1 MEKEENHAAEA
12 AKQAGLPE
20 DVPLEDFQ
28 FVLKELLDAWRPLL
42 QEELE
47 LSGSVERLV
56 EEAAK
61 HPHSCEDEQLIAD
74 RLFAPLASEAVALRL
89 LDPKA
94 RETLGPV
101 DQWRWCLQ
109 KILCCLRF
117 GWLLSRARSFAA
129 AVYYLYRYW
138 LCIRR
143 LFANDPTGR
152 PLTAEERA
160 DFKALVAGFGS
171 VFKPYLESELR
182 LADRAGELAEDAV
195 TGTLDCDSG
204 GDTAEALFEKFLT
217 VERAKLLLGAA
228 EFDKLSQDPRFWLCR
243 CWCLCAFRFGWC
255 LARART
261 LFDLVRCLVA
271 YFRCLRRCFQP
282 LVCELTEPAGC
293 VAETVNA
300 DLKALVVPVKGTASG
315 GGFLRYVLEWS
326 RDGITWH
333 ASDFHYPPIPPG
345 GGSQGNI
352 PVAGGLLGYFDTTA
366 RDEGAYTIR
375 LTVYG
380 AQGATCVK
388 TITFTLFKQDV
399 RILGFDGAFT
409 LDTTPYDPAAMFVET
424 VPALCSRPAGVYEI
438 SFGECLSIWGSAFVG
453 GCEGKK
459 IKRYLIDYK
468 PGFEADPTTGGWTNI
483 WKVEYNTVWQY
494 RDLNM
499 RKDTSVLTA
508 SWVSDCVVPVPFPP
522 YCLLNVPEARLS
534 PSCWQT
540 HTSTCGLSGL
550 ITLRLVVEDTGGAL
564 YYDTQKVW
572 IDNKPICAMI
582 RIDAVPRCADIRVS
596 TFATPPDCSVPW
608 NLPLSGIAW
617 DEYID
622 PALPHSRPNDNFDFY
637 WVKVS
642 KQGGTEL
649 QIPIA
654 WSMGTPCFYGTNRVG
669 DPGTACTPCDP
680 ANPLPT
686 AVFGTLAQFDLR
698 AIDPLCSASVGYPVP
713 ADLLLPRG
721 ECCVYVFKLRVQDRT
736 WTPSGPHW
744 REALWPVRI
753 CNDLKPA

>member
-117 GWLLSRARSFAA
+117 GWLLLRARSFAA

>member
-1 MEKEENHAAEA
+1 MEKETKLTAETVKA
-12 AKQAGLPE
+12 LLNE
-20 DVPLEDFQ
+20 DINREDFQ
-28 FVLKELLDAWRPLL
+28 FVLQQLLDAWRPILE
-42 QEELE
+42 EELK
-47 LSGSVERLV
+47 LSESAERLV
-56 EEAAK
+56 AVAEK
-61 HPHSCEDEQLIAD
+61 QPHSCEDEQLLAD
-74 RLFAPLASEAVALRL
+74 RLFAPLATADVALRTL
-89 LDPKA
+89 TPQA
-94 RETLGPV
+94 REALGPI
-101 DQWRWCLQ
+101 DEWQWCLR

-117 GWLLSRARSFAA
+117 GWLLSRSRTFPVS
-129 AVYYLYRYW
+129 VYYLYRYW

-143 LFANDPTGR
+143 LFQNDPTGR
-152 PLTAEERA
+152 QPTPEERA
-160 DFKALVAGFGS
+160 DFRKLTAGFAE
-171 VFKPYLESELR
+171 VFRPWLEQEAKAMDHSTE
-182 LADRAGELAEDAV
+182 LADGAV
-195 TGTLDCDSG
+195 SGQVDCHSG
-204 GDTAEALFEKFLT
+204 GDAAEALFEKFLT
-217 VERAKLLLGAA
+217 VDNARLLMGA
-228 EFDKLSQDPRFWLCR
+228 ELFEKLSKDPRFWLCR
-243 CWCLCAFRFGWC
+243 CWCICAFRFGWC
-255 LARART
+255 LGRSRS
-261 LFDLVRCLVA
+261 LIELVRCLVA

-282 LVCELTEPAGC
+282 LVCELTDPTGC
-293 VAETVNA
+293 VAEEVNT
-300 DLKALVVPVKGTASG
+300 DLKALVVAVKGTATG

-326 RDGITWH
+326 RDGIAWH

-345 GGSQGNI
+345 GGTQGNS
-352 PVAGGLLGYFDTTA
+352 PVAGGLLACFDTTA
-366 RDEGAYTIR
+366 RDEGVYTIR

-380 AQGATCVK
+380 VQGTTCVR
-388 TITFTLFKQDV
+388 TITFSLFKQDV

-409 LDTTPYDPAAMFVET
+409 LDTTAYDPAAMFVET
-424 VPALCSRPAGVYEI
+424 VPALCTRPSGVHEI

-453 GCEGKK
+453 GCEGRK

-468 PGFEADPTTGGWTNI
+468 PGFETDPTTGGWINI

-494 RDLNM
+494 RDMNM

-508 SWVSDCVVPVPFPP
+508 SWVTDCVVPVPFPP
-522 YCLLNVPEARLS
+522 YCLMNVPEARLA

-540 HTSTCGLSGL
+540 HVSTCGLSGL
-550 ITLRLVVEDTGGAL
+550 VTLRLMVEDTGGTL

-582 RIDAVPRCADIRVS
+582 RIDAVPRCADIRIS
-596 TFATPPDCSVPW
+596 SFATPPDCGVPW

-622 PALPHSRPNDNFDFY
+622 PALPLTRPNDNFDFY

-642 KQGGTEL
+642 KQGGTEV
-649 QIPIA
+649 QIPVS
-654 WSMGTPCFYGTNRVG
+654 WSMGSPCFFGTNRVG
-669 DPGTACTPCDP
+669 DPGTSCTPCDP
-680 ANPLPT
+680 ANPLPA

-736 WTPSGPHW
+736 YTPGGPHW

>member
-736 WTPSGPHW
+736 WTTSGPHW